1 MRVGGFISSFKSA
14 VMRGKEI
21 SPPPPTPPPPTPP
34 SPFLNK
40 KAQST
45 LYLWLVI
52 NKNYLKSKGIE
63 KFIEKW
69 KYDLVKTK
77 KHRRSLYPTLAT
89 LFKDVIVQKWRS
101 TIGLANVHRRPFHWL
116 VKERR
121 LFFNFLYWDWEFNT
135 KYFFGN

>member
-1 MRVGGFISSFKSA
+1 MRAGGFISSFKSA
-14 VMRGKEI
+14 VMRGKEFP
-21 SPPPPTPPPPTPP
+21 SPPP

-45 LYLWLVI
+45 LYLGLVI

-63 KFIEKW
+63 KFIEKR

-116 VKERR
+116 VKERH

-135 KYFFGN
+135 KIKYFLGN